1 MDTLITAPI
10 LIIAAAFFGAVG
22 IVWMLFPFILLK
34 RIDKMHREIADL
46 NSKTKHPPIV
56 AARPITKSAKDDMWA
71 KAQAEG

>member
-10 LIIAAAFFGAVG
+10 LIIAASFFGAVG